1 LSLRD
6 RDLISIQEARH
17 SVERA
22 HEAQKKFA
30 AFSQQQ
36 VDAVVESCANAATE
50 AGESLA
56 RLAVEETGYGNVPDK
71 ITKNRLASVDVPRAI
86 RGMRTVGVI
95 REDREKGIIEIA
107 APVGV
112 VAAVIP
118 STNPTSTA
126 IYKTLISLKAQNAIV
141 LSPHPTAMRCICES
155 ASVLRQAA
163 LKMGAPEGLIT
174 CLEHPTMQGTQEL
187 MKNRLTGVI
196 LATGGTGLVRAAYSS
211 GRPAYGV
218 GPGNV
223 PALIE
228 RTANVKK
235 AVADIFAGK
244 TFDYGTICSSEQA
257 IVTEEAVREQVL
269 EECRKQ
275 GAYFL
280 SAGEIDRLGS
290 LVFLGG
296 AHVPN
301 TQVVGRPATTI
312 AEMAGIKVP
321 PSTRVLIA
329 QLDGIGREV
338 PLSAEKLSPILAF
351 YSAPNLA
358 AAIDICVRL
367 LEHGGAGHT
376 ASIHSQS
383 EAAVKQYG
391 LAVPAFRIAVNTS
404 SVHGSIGY
412 STNLFPAMT
421 LGCGSPGGNITSDN
435 IGPQHLMNV
444 KRVAWESR
452 PIEHRT
458 IPADQRLAAMS
469 IPAQKS
475 TAAGA
480 AFSAVAAGS
489 GFVGAPSFAPSAK
502 GGDFAP
508 SSPWPTSGSASA
520 AASSGAPSF
529 APSAKSGDFAPSSPW
544 PTSGSVSAAASSIL
558 SSAMGSASDLRQ
570 GTPFYP
576 EARRAAVPKTEGG
589 IGALA
594 PEAIRLKSTLSPV
607 VAAAA
612 AAAPVPDRQTI
623 ARIVEQVFTARG
635 IPRRGSPTEA
645 APEVRQGAAFY
656 PETRRL
662 ALSPEGATVPKSDA
676 RTLGGRSFSSDIQA
690 EKKEGASAPEA
701 PPPKSAPIPGAAP
714 AASSHPLPPP
724 IEVAEFLSENDVR
737 MALTHNRKLYIGPKT
752 ILTPSARDLGGEH
765 DIFILTDIIPAAKKR
780 RS

>member
-6 RDLISIQEARH
+6 RDLISIQEARYA
-17 SVERA
+17 VERA
-22 HEAQKKFA
+22 HDAQKKFA

-36 VDAVVESCANAATE
+36 VDAVVEACASAATE
-50 AGESLA
+50 ASESLA

-71 ITKNRLASVDVPRAI
+71 ITKNRLASIDVPRAI
-86 RGMRTVGVI
+86 RNMRTVGII

-155 ASVLRQAA
+155 AAVLRHAA

-257 IVTEEAVREQVL
+257 IVTEEAIREQVL

-275 GAYFL
+275 DAYFL
-280 SAGEIDRLGS
+280 SAEEIARLGA

-329 QLDGIGREV
+329 QLDGIGRDV

-358 AAIDICVRL
+358 AAIEISVRL
-367 LEHGGAGHT
+367 LHHGGAGHT

-383 EAAVKQYG
+383 EAAIKQYG
-391 LAVPAFRIAVNTS
+391 VAVPAFRIAVNTS

-452 PIEHRT
+452 PVEHRT

-469 IPAQKS
+469 VPVQKS
-475 TAAGA
+475 AAASAGA
-480 AFSAVAAGS
+480 SAAASSVFSALGFSGRDLSRVGSSVA
-489 GFVGAPSFAPSAK
+489 GAPSFGSSAK
-502 GGDFAP
+502 GGDFE
-508 SSPWPTSGSASA
+508 
-520 AASSGAPSF
+520 
-529 APSAKSGDFAPSSPW
+529 
-544 PTSGSVSAAASSIL
+544 
-558 SSAMGSASDLRQ
+558 SDVRQ
-570 GTPFYP
+570 GT
-576 EARRAAVPKTEGG
+576 ASAVTKASTAP
-589 IGALA
+589 GALA
-594 PEAIRLKSTLSPV
+594 PEAITLKAALSPI

-612 AAAPVPDRQTI
+612 ALAPVPDRQTI

-635 IPRRGSPTEA
+635 IPRRGNPPAPSPEA
-645 APEVRQGAAFY
+645 AQSTA
-656 PETRRL
+656 
-662 ALSPEGATVPKSDA
+662 SVPP
-676 RTLGGRSFSSDIQA
+676 L
-690 EKKEGASAPEA
+690 EA
-701 PPPKSAPIPGAAP
+701 PAPKPAPIPSAAP
-714 AASSHPLPPP
+714 PAPVHPLPPP
-724 IEVAEFLSENDVR
+724 VEVAEFLSENDVR
-737 MALTHNRKLYIGPKT
+737 IALTRNRKLYIGPKT
-752 ILTPSARDLGGEH
+752 ILTPSARDLGNEH
-765 DIFILTDIIPAAKKR
+765 DIFIMTDIVPTPKKR
-780 RS
+780 HSE

>member
-17 SVERA
+17 TVERA
-22 HEAQKKFA
+22 HEAQKTFA
-30 AFSQQQ
+30 TFSQQQ
-36 VDAVVESCANAATE
+36 VDAVVEACANAATE

-71 ITKNRLASVDVPRAI
+71 ITKNRLASIDVPRAI
-86 RGMRTVGVI
+86 RSLRTVGII

-155 ASVLRQAA
+155 AAVLRHAA

-257 IVTEEAVREQVL
+257 IVTEEAIREQVL

-275 GAYFL
+275 DAYFL
-280 SAGEIDRLGS
+280 SADEIARLGA

-329 QLDGIGREV
+329 QLDGIGRDV

-358 AAIDICVRL
+358 AAIGICVRL

-452 PIEHRT
+452 PVEHRT

-469 IPAQKS
+469 VPVYKS
-475 TAAGA
+475 AAASAGA
-480 AFSAVAAGS
+480 SGTPTSSSLSSSGLSGAVGFS
-489 GFVGAPSFAPSAK
+489 GAPSFASSAK
-502 GGDFAP
+502 GGDFD
-508 SSPWPTSGSASA
+508 
-520 AASSGAPSF
+520 SGA
-529 APSAKSGDFAPSSPW
+529 
-544 PTSGSVSAAASSIL
+544 
-558 SSAMGSASDLRQ
+558 RQ
-570 GTPFYP
+570 GT
-576 EARRAAVPKTEGG
+576 ASAVPKTEGA

-594 PEAIRLKSTLSPV
+594 PEAIALKATLSPI

-612 AAAPVPDRQTI
+612 ALAPVPDRQTI

-635 IPRRGSPTEA
+635 IPRRGGSTVASPDI
-645 APEVRQGAAFY
+645 RQGTAVV
-656 PETRRL
+656 
-662 ALSPEGATVPKSDA
+662 VPKPD
-676 RTLGGRSFSSDIQA
+676 A
-690 EKKEGASAPEA
+690 EKVTSAPE
-701 PPPKSAPIPGAAP
+701 PSPKPAPIPIAAP
-714 AASSHPLPPP
+714 QTPHPLPPP
-724 IEVAEFLSENDVR
+724 VEVAEFLSENDVR
-737 MALTHNRKLYIGPKT
+737 MALTRNRKLYIGPKT
-752 ILTPSARDLGGEH
+752 ILTPSARDLGNEH
-765 DIFILTDIIPAAKKR
+765 EIFIMTDIVPATKKS
-780 RS
+780 RSE

>member
-1 LSLRD
+1 MSLRD

-17 SVERA
+17 AVERA

-36 VDAVVESCANAATE
+36 VDAVVEACANAATE

-71 ITKNRLASVDVPRAI
+71 ITKNRLASIDVPRAI
-86 RGMRTVGVI
+86 RNIRTVGII

-155 ASVLRQAA
+155 AAVLRQAA

-257 IVTEEAVREQVL
+257 IVTEEAIREQVL

-275 GAYFL
+275 DAYFL
-280 SAGEIDRLGS
+280 TADEIARLGS

-321 PSTRVLIA
+321 SSTRVLIA
-329 QLDGIGREV
+329 QLDGIGRDV

-358 AAIDICVRL
+358 VR
-367 LEHGGAGHT
+367 
-376 ASIHSQS
+376 
-383 EAAVKQYG
+383 
-391 LAVPAFRIAVNTS
+391 
-404 SVHGSIGY
+404 
-412 STNLFPAMT
+412 
-421 LGCGSPGGNITSDN
+421 D
-435 IGPQHLMNV
+435 
-444 KRVAWESR
+444 
-452 PIEHRT
+452 
-458 IPADQRLAAMS
+458 
-469 IPAQKS
+469 
-475 TAAGA
+475 
-480 AFSAVAAGS
+480 
-489 GFVGAPSFAPSAK
+489 
-502 GGDFAP
+502 
-508 SSPWPTSGSASA
+508 
-520 AASSGAPSF
+520 
-529 APSAKSGDFAPSSPW
+529 
-544 PTSGSVSAAASSIL
+544 
-558 SSAMGSASDLRQ
+558 
-570 GTPFYP
+570 
-576 EARRAAVPKTEGG
+576 
-589 IGALA
+589 
-594 PEAIRLKSTLSPV
+594 
-607 VAAAA
+607 
-612 AAAPVPDRQTI
+612 
-623 ARIVEQVFTARG
+623 
-635 IPRRGSPTEA
+635 
-645 APEVRQGAAFY
+645 
-656 PETRRL
+656 
-662 ALSPEGATVPKSDA
+662 
-676 RTLGGRSFSSDIQA
+676 
-690 EKKEGASAPEA
+690 
-701 PPPKSAPIPGAAP
+701 
-714 AASSHPLPPP
+714 
-724 IEVAEFLSENDVR
+724 
-737 MALTHNRKLYIGPKT
+737 
-752 ILTPSARDLGGEH
+752 
-765 DIFILTDIIPAAKKR
+765 
-780 RS
+780 

>member
-6 RDLISIQEARH
+6 RDLISIQEARYA
-17 SVERA
+17 VERA

-36 VDAVVESCANAATE
+36 VDAVVEACANAATE

-71 ITKNRLASVDVPRAI
+71 ITKNRLASIDVPRAI
-86 RGMRTVGVI
+86 RNMRTVGVI

-155 ASVLRQAA
+155 AAVLRQAA
-163 LKMGAPEGLIT
+163 LKMGVPEGLIT

-257 IVTEEAVREQVL
+257 IVTDEAIREQVL

-275 GAYFL
+275 DAYFL
-280 SAGEIDRLGS
+280 SADEISRLGS

-321 PSTRVLIA
+321 SSTRVLIA
-329 QLDGIGREV
+329 KLDGIGRDV

-351 YSAPNLA
+351 YSALNLS
-358 AAIDICVRL
+358 AAIEICVRL

-391 LAVPAFRIAVNTS
+391 LSVPAFRIAVNTS

-458 IPADQRLAAMS
+458 IPADQRLAAMPVPVQKS
-469 IPAQKS
+469 AAAAASTVGAALRAARVSPTEIAPPAS
-475 TAAGA
+475 TAAGGA
-480 AFSAVAAGS
+480 GASGTPASSGFSAAGFS
-489 GFVGAPSFAPSAK
+489 SAPSFAVSAK
-502 GGDFAP
+502 GGDFD
-508 SSPWPTSGSASA
+508 SA
-520 AASSGAPSF
+520 
-529 APSAKSGDFAPSSPW
+529 
-544 PTSGSVSAAASSIL
+544 V
-558 SSAMGSASDLRQ
+558 RQ
-570 GTPFYP
+570 GT
-576 EARRAAVPKTEGG
+576 ASAVPKPLTSP
-589 IGALA
+589 GASA
-594 PEAIRLKSTLSPV
+594 PEAITLKATLSPI

-612 AAAPVPDRQTI
+612 ALAPVPDRQTI

-635 IPRRGSPTEA
+635 IPRRGASSSTSPSA
-645 APEVRQGAAFY
+645 VASLDVRQSAPQAASKSGNLADAGVLAGAPSFA
-656 PETRRL
+656 PSAKGGDL
-662 ALSPEGATVPKSDA
+662 ASPPSPPAPSGPIPFSGD
-676 RTLGGRSFSSDIQA
+676 RSFSSDNQA
-690 EKKEGASAPEA
+690 EQKEGASAPEVRPPA
-701 PPPKSAPIPGAAP
+701 PG
-714 AASSHPLPPP
+714 HPLPPP
-724 IEVAEFLSENDVR
+724 VEVAEFLSENDVR
-737 MALTHNRKLYIGPKT
+737 MALTRNRKLYIGPKT
-752 ILTPSARDLGGEH
+752 ILTPSARDLGNEH
-765 DIFILTDIIPAAKKR
+765 EIFIMTDIVPAPKKHH
-780 RS
+780 SE